1 MAASHPDNLF
11 PSAQNDVARAQQ
23 QPSTPQTES
32 AAYRLAFL
40 DNDFILQDELRPVR
54 LQLEL
59 LKPEMLMR
67 ENRIESTVVVF
78 GSARLLDAE
87 TAQSRLDEA
96 LAAVGNQPD
105 SPENIDARVRLQA
118 AKSALEHSRYYE
130 EARTLSRII
139 SENCQCPEKKT
150 HVIITGGGP
159 GIMEA
164 ANRGADEAQA
174 KSIGLNIV
182 LPHEQAPNPYITPE
196 LSFQFHYFA
205 IRKMH
210 FLIRARALVIFPGGF
225 GTLDELFD
233 ALTLIQTGKIAP
245 MPVLLFGSQFWKK
258 VINFEALLEAGTIS
272 PRDMDL
278 FEFVETAEQAWDRIA
293 AFDNLERKR

>member
-1 MAASHPDNLF
+1 MDASHPETLF
-11 PSAQNDVARAQQ
+11 PSAQNDVARARQ

-59 LKPEMLMR
+59 LKPELLLR
-67 ENRIESTVVVF
+67 ESRIESTVVVF

-87 TAQSRLDEA
+87 TAQARVDEA
-96 LAAVGNQPD
+96 LAAVGKQPGAPGDTDAD
-105 SPENIDARVRLQA
+105 SRLRA
-118 AKSALEHSRYYE
+118 AKNALEHSRYYE
-130 EARTLSRII
+130 EARKLSRII
-139 SENCQCPEKKT
+139 SENCQCAEKNT
-150 HVIITGGGP
+150 HVVITGGGP

-164 ANRGADEAQA
+164 ANRGAAEVQA

-272 PRDMDL
+272 PRDLDL
-278 FEFVETAEQAWDRIA
+278 FEFVETAEEAWDRIA
-293 AFDNLERKR
+293 AFDNLVRKR